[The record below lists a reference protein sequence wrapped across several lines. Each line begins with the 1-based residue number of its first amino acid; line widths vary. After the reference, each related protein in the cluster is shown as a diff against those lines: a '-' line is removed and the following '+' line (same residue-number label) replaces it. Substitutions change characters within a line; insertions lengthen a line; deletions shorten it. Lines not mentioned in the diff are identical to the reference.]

1 MTPLTCKIRTSYFKK
16 AQINK
21 ILKIIS
27 NNLFLLYLSKEEIIK
42 KIVPNLVDIDYY
54 SLTPTDF
61 KLSSILI
68 IIHFTDSTPKIIL
81 TKRSSNLKYH
91 RDEISFPGG
100 KFQITDSSLLHTALR
115 ETKEEIGL
123 YFTPAQIKGS
133 LKAVRTLTS
142 NFTIIPYI
150 TFQERIHKPK
160 ILSDEV
166 SSILNIEIFDLFESL
181 SSNFSY
187 KNFSNSF
194 LFKYDNEI
202 IWGATARILKQ
213 LRDCFYCAN

>member
-1 MTPLTCKIRTSYFKK
+1 
-16 AQINK
+16 
-21 ILKIIS
+21 
-27 NNLFLLYLSKEEIIK
+27 
-42 KIVPNLVDIDYY
+42 
-54 SLTPTDF
+54 
-61 KLSSILI
+61 
-68 IIHFTDSTPKIIL
+68 
-81 TKRSSNLKYH
+81 
-91 RDEISFPGG
+91 
-100 KFQITDSSLLHTALR
+100 LR

-160 ILSDEV
+160 MLSDEV

-202 IWGATARILKQ
+202 IWGATPE
-213 LRDCFYCAN
+213 F

>member
-1 MTPLTCKIRTSYFKK
+1 M
-16 AQINK
+16 
-21 ILKIIS
+21 
-27 NNLFLLYLSKEEIIK
+27 YLSKKEVIK
-42 KIVPNLVDIDYY
+42 RIEPNLVNIDYS
-54 SLTPTDF
+54 SLTSIDF

-68 IIHFTDSTPKIIL
+68 IIHFTDSVPKIIL

-100 KFQITDSSLLHTALR
+100 SFQVTDSSLLHTALR

-123 YFTPAQIKGS
+123 FFTPDQIKGS

-166 SSILNIEIFDLFESL
+166 SSILNIEIFDLFDNL
-181 SSNFSY
+181 SNNFSY

-213 LRDCFYCAN
+213 LRDCFYCNK